1 MIKTK
6 DYLPNYKK
14 ESGLS
19 LIEVIVSITL
29 LSYIMVEVLRS
40 TDQATAIKDKII
52 VGDNEIIQTEMA
64 MERLNLDLTQIY
76 SPLYFSGPKK
86 PQRGRQRSYSYENND
101 PETRVFKYRPT
112 KMFPRESRDGLP
124 IPLIDDDKGF
134 AFLTTSNK
142 RKFENVKQS
151 QYAWVRYSLR
161 NITLKSDDE
170 DIEALKGEAPYE
182 LIRTYIADDV
192 YREDIDWSKT
202 KPQILLRFVKSL
214 KFEFWDS
221 KREKYVENLRDLN
234 DPKQTNL
241 RSIKVTVTW
250 VNKRKQEKIATRVT
264 RPLWPIFDTKKDD
277 SKN

>member
-1 MIKTK
+1 
-6 DYLPNYKK
+6 
-14 ESGLS
+14 
-19 LIEVIVSITL
+19 
-29 LSYIMVEVLRS
+29 
-40 TDQATAIKDKII
+40 
-52 VGDNEIIQTEMA
+52 
-64 MERLNLDLTQIY
+64 
-76 SPLYFSGPKK
+76 
-86 PQRGRQRSYSYENND
+86 
-101 PETRVFKYRPT
+101 
-112 KMFPRESRDGLP
+112 MFPRESSDGLP

-134 AFLTTSNK
+134 AFLTSSNK

-170 DIEALKGEAPYE
+170 DIEALKGAAPYE
-182 LIRTYIADDV
+182 LIRTYIPDDI
-192 YREDIDWSKT
+192 YREDIDWSKI

-234 DPKQTNL
+234 DPKATNL
-241 RSIKVTVTW
+241 RSIKVTVKW
-250 VNKRKQEKIATRVT
+250 VNKRNQEKIATRVT

>member
-6 DYLPNYKK
+6 YDPSNFNR

-86 PQRGRQRSYSYENND
+86 PQRRQNRYSYQDND
-101 PETRVFKYRPT
+101 PQTRIFPYRPT
-112 KMFPRESRDGLP
+112 KMFPRESSDGLP

-134 AFLTTSNK
+134 AFLTSSNK

-170 DIEALKGEAPYE
+170 DIEALKGVAPYE
-182 LIRTYIADDV
+182 LIRTYIPDDI
-192 YREDIDWSKT
+192 YREDIDWSKI

-234 DPKQTNL
+234 DPKATNL
-241 RSIKVTVTW
+241 RSIKVTVKW
-250 VNKRKQEKIATRVT
+250 VNKRNQEKIATRVT

>member
-6 DYLPNYKK
+6 YNPSNFKR

-86 PQRGRQRSYSYENND
+86 PQRRQNRYSYQDND
-101 PETRVFKYRPT
+101 PQTRIFPYRPT
-112 KMFPRESRDGLP
+112 KMFPRESSDGLP

-134 AFLTTSNK
+134 AFLTSSNK

-170 DIEALKGEAPYE
+170 DIEALKGVAPYE
-182 LIRTYIADDV
+182 LIRTYIPDDI
-192 YREDIDWSKT
+192 YREDIDWSKI

-234 DPKQTNL
+234 DPKATNL
-241 RSIKVTVTW
+241 RSIKVTVKW
-250 VNKRKQEKIATRVT
+250 FNKRNQEKIATRVT

>member
-6 DYLPNYKK
+6 YDPSNFNR

-86 PQRGRQRSYSYENND
+86 PQRRQNRYSYQDND
-101 PETRVFKYRPT
+101 PQTRIFPYRPT
-112 KMFPRESRDGLP
+112 KMFPRESSDGLP

-134 AFLTTSNK
+134 AFLTSSNK

-170 DIEALKGEAPYE
+170 DIEALKGAAPYE
-182 LIRTYIADDV
+182 LIRTYIPDDI
-192 YREDIDWSKT
+192 YREDIDWSKI

-234 DPKQTNL
+234 DPKATNL
-241 RSIKVTVTW
+241 RSIKVTVKW
-250 VNKRKQEKIATRVT
+250 VNKRNQEKIATRVT

>member
-6 DYLPNYKK
+6 YDPSNFKR

-86 PQRGRQRSYSYENND
+86 PQRRQNRYSYQDND
-101 PETRVFKYRPT
+101 PQTRIFPYRPT
-112 KMFPRESRDGLP
+112 KMFPRESSDGLP

-134 AFLTTSNK
+134 AFLTSSNK

-170 DIEALKGEAPYE
+170 DIEALKGAAPYE
-182 LIRTYIADDV
+182 LIRTYIPDDI
-192 YREDIDWSKT
+192 YREDIDWSKI

-234 DPKQTNL
+234 DPKATNL
-241 RSIKVTVTW
+241 RSIKVTVKW
-250 VNKRKQEKIATRVT
+250 VNKRNQEKIATRVT

>member
-6 DYLPNYKK
+6 YDPSNFNR

-86 PQRGRQRSYSYENND
+86 PQRRQNRYSYQDND
-101 PETRVFKYRPT
+101 PQTRIFPYRPT
-112 KMFPRESRDGLP
+112 KMFPRESSDGLP

-134 AFLTTSNK
+134 AFLTSSNK

-170 DIEALKGEAPYE
+170 DIEALKGVAPYE
-182 LIRTYIADDV
+182 LIRTYIPDDI
-192 YREDIDWSKT
+192 YREDIDWSKI
-202 KPQILLRFVKSL
+202 KPQI
-214 KFEFWDS
+214 
-221 KREKYVENLRDLN
+221 
-234 DPKQTNL
+234 
-241 RSIKVTVTW
+241 
-250 VNKRKQEKIATRVT
+250 
-264 RPLWPIFDTKKDD
+264 
-277 SKN
+277 

>member
-6 DYLPNYKK
+6 YDPSNFNR

-86 PQRGRQRSYSYENND
+86 PQRRQNRYSYQDND
-101 PETRVFKYRPT
+101 PQTRIFPYRPT
-112 KMFPRESRDGLP
+112 KMFPRESSDGLP

-134 AFLTTSNK
+134 AFLTSSNK

-170 DIEALKGEAPYE
+170 DIEALKGVAPYE
-182 LIRTYIADDV
+182 LIRTYIPDDI
-192 YREDIDWSKT
+192 YREDIDWSKV

-234 DPKQTNL
+234 DPKATNL
-241 RSIKVTVTW
+241 RSIKVTVKW
-250 VNKRKQEKIATRVT
+250 VNKRNQEKIATRVT